1 MATVAYKV
9 EPAGGEWAL
18 RREGRTS
25 MIYATRSAAY
35 EVAVAEAEGDLREGS
50 DVVIE
55 VLCGDQSVP
64 SDEAMAGA
72 RSS

>member
-18 RREGRTS
+18 QREGRVRMT
-25 MIYATRSAAY
+25 YATRSAAY
-35 EVAVAEAEGDLREGS
+35 EVAVAEAEGDLREGR

-55 VLCGDQSVP
+55 VCGDQSAVE
-64 SDEAMAGA
+64 DEAGAGA